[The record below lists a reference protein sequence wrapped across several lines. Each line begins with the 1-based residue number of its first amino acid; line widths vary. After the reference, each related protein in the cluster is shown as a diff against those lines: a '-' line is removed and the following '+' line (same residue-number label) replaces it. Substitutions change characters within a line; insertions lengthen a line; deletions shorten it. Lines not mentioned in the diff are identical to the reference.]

1 MYAHRYVYLCMYAH
15 VYVYICMYAH
25 VHVCVCVC
33 VCARTALQPW
43 YKLAEDLFGRIAI
56 VESTEERLHVFLLG
70 RPVLRV

>member
-1 MYAHRYVYLCMYAH
+1 
-15 VYVYICMYAH
+15 